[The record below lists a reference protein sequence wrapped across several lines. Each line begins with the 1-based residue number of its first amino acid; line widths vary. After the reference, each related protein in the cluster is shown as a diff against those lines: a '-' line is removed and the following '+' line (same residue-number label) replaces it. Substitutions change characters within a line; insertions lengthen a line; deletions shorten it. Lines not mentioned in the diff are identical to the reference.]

1 MKIISRLVI
10 VALASTACSSDRDPA
25 SAGLSRAVRP
35 AGYHVIALPPHG
47 DRTTEGLSLNDAGW
61 VAGTST
67 GEETVHAS
75 LWLLGVRLD
84 LGTLGGPNS
93 AVLWPVKNVIGVISG
108 VAETADV
115 DPNAEDWSC
124 SAFFPTVTHHVC
136 RGFVWQG
143 GVMRPLDTFGGTH
156 GFATG
161 TNNLGQ
167 TVGWAENAVHDPTCN
182 PPQLLQFRAALWE
195 PGQDPPRELPPLTGD
210 STSSA
215 TALNDAGQVV
225 GISGICANAVGG
237 RSAAH
242 AVMWEN
248 GSVTDLGSLGG
259 VAWNTPMSINGSG
272 DVVGFANRAD
282 ASPPTRFRPLAFLWT
297 EETGMRSLDVLPG
310 DTRSQAL
317 GINDQRQVVGTSCAA
332 TCRGFIWEDDVM
344 TDLNTLIVS
353 GSPGTIEIAG
363 DINAHGMITGRMRT
377 SRGTT
382 SAFIAFPR

>member
-10 VALASTACSSDRDPA
+10 VALASTACSSDRDPRFRRA
-25 SAGLSRAVRP
+25 LARGATGRLSRDRLA
-35 AGYHVIALPPHG
+35 PHG
-47 DRTTEGLSLNDAGW
+47 DGTTEGLSLNDAGW

-167 TVGWAENAVHDPTCN
+167 TVGWAENAFTIR
-182 PPQLLQFRAALWE
+182 RAI
-195 PGQDPPRELPPLTGD
+195 RR
-210 STSSA
+210 SCCSSA
-215 TALNDAGQVV
+215 P
-225 GISGICANAVGG
+225 
-237 RSAAH
+237 R
-242 AVMWEN
+242 
-248 GSVTDLGSLGG
+248 
-259 VAWNTPMSINGSG
+259 
-272 DVVGFANRAD
+272 
-282 ASPPTRFRPLAFLWT
+282 
-297 EETGMRSLDVLPG
+297 
-310 DTRSQAL
+310 
-317 GINDQRQVVGTSCAA
+317 
-332 TCRGFIWEDDVM
+332 
-344 TDLNTLIVS
+344 S
-353 GSPGTIEIAG
+353 GSR
-363 DINAHGMITGRMRT
+363 GRIR
-377 SRGTT
+377 RG
-382 SAFIAFPR
+382 SFRR